1 MQYILPNPFNI
12 HYLYQILNNTIFTIM
27 RSSVFLTFLLFSVFA
42 SAQPFN
48 EASGVNATNDS
59 SAIEKTIQKLDFKIY
74 PNPMIGEYL
83 NIDSQRS
90 EVKNIIIFNVL
101 GEVVFEKKTLENRI
115 ILQNLKTGIYLVKL
129 IQGNHMGLKRL
140 LIP

>member
-1 MQYILPNPFNI
+1 
-12 HYLYQILNNTIFTIM
+12 M
-27 RSSVFLTFLLFSVFA
+27 RFSVFLTFVLFSVFA
-42 SAQPFN
+42 SAQLHY
-48 EASGVNATNDS
+48 EAYGVDTTNSG
-59 SAIEKTIQKLDFKIY
+59 SAIEETIHKLDFKIY
-74 PNPMIGEYL
+74 PNPMTGEYL

-90 EVKNIIIFNVL
+90 EVKNLIIFNVL
-101 GEVVFEKKTLENRI
+101 GEVVFEKETLESLI

>member
-1 MQYILPNPFNI
+1 
-12 HYLYQILNNTIFTIM
+12 M
-27 RSSVFLTFLLFSVFA
+27 RFSVFFIFLSFSVFA
-42 SAQPFN
+42 SAQSRN
-48 EASGVNATNDS
+48 EAYGVDATNGS
-59 SAIEKTIQKLDFKIY
+59 LAIEEAIQKLDFKIY
-74 PNPMIGEYL
+74 PNPMTGVYL
-83 NIDSQRS
+83 NIYSRRS

-101 GEVVFEKKTLENRI
+101 GEAVFEKETLENRI

>member
-1 MQYILPNPFNI
+1 
-12 HYLYQILNNTIFTIM
+12 M
-27 RSSVFLTFLLFSVFA
+27 RFSVFFTFLLFSVFA
-42 SAQPFN
+42 SAQRHN
-48 EASGVNATNDS
+48 EAYEVDATNGS
-59 SAIEKTIQKLDFKIY
+59 FAVEETIQKLDFKIY
-74 PNPMIGEYL
+74 PNPMTGVYL
-83 NIDSQRS
+83 NIDSRRS

-101 GEVVFEKKTLENRI
+101 GETVFEKETLENLI

>member
-1 MQYILPNPFNI
+1 
-12 HYLYQILNNTIFTIM
+12 M
-27 RSSVFLTFLLFSVFA
+27 RFSVFFIFLLFSVFA
-42 SAQPFN
+42 SAQSHN
-48 EASGVNATNDS
+48 EAYGVDATNGS
-59 SAIEKTIQKLDFKIY
+59 LAIEKTIQKLDFKIY

-83 NIDSQRS
+83 NIYSQRS

>member
-1 MQYILPNPFNI
+1 
-12 HYLYQILNNTIFTIM
+12 M
-27 RSSVFLTFLLFSVFA
+27 RFSVFFIFLLFSVFA
-42 SAQPFN
+42 SAQRHN
-48 EASGVNATNDS
+48 EAFGRDATNES
-59 SAIEKTIQKLDFKIY
+59 LAAEETIQELDFKIY
-74 PNPMIGEYL
+74 PNPMTGVYL
-83 NIDSQRS
+83 NIDSRRS

-101 GEVVFEKKTLENRI
+101 GEAVFEKETLENRI

>member
-12 HYLYQILNNTIFTIM
+12 HYICKISNNTIFTIM
-27 RSSVFLTFLLFSVFA
+27 LSSVFFTFLLFNVFA
-42 SAQPFN
+42 STQPFS
-48 EASGVNATNDS
+48 ESSGVNATNDS

>member
-1 MQYILPNPFNI
+1 MQYILPNLFKI
-12 HYLYQILNNTIFTIM
+12 HYLCKILNNTILTIM
-27 RSSVFLTFLLFSVFA
+27 RSSVFLTFLLFNVFA
-42 SAQPFN
+42 STQPFN
-48 EASGVNATNDS
+48 EAYGVNATNDS

>member
-1 MQYILPNPFNI
+1 MQYILPNPFKI
-12 HYLYQILNNTIFTIM
+12 HYLCKILNNTILTIM
-27 RSSVFLTFLLFSVFA
+27 RSSVFLTFLLFNVFA
-42 SAQPFN
+42 STQPFN

>member
-1 MQYILPNPFNI
+1 MQYILPNLFKI
-12 HYLYQILNNTIFTIM
+12 HYLCKILNNTIFTIM
-27 RSSVFLTFLLFSVFA
+27 RFSVFLTFVLFSVFA

-48 EASGVNATNDS
+48 DAYGVNTTNDS

>member
-12 HYLYQILNNTIFTIM
+12 YYLWRVWNNTIFTVM
-27 RSSVFLTFLLFSVFA
+27 RFSVFFIFLSFSVFA
-42 SAQPFN
+42 SAQSRN
-48 EASGVNATNDS
+48 EAYGVDATNGS
-59 SAIEKTIQKLDFKIY
+59 LAIEETIQKLDFKIY
-74 PNPMIGEYL
+74 PNPMTGVYL
-83 NIDSQRS
+83 NIDSRRS

-101 GEVVFEKKTLENRI
+101 GEAVFEKETLENRI

>member
-12 HYLYQILNNTIFTIM
+12 YYLWRVWNNTIFTVM
-27 RSSVFLTFLLFSVFA
+27 RFSVFFIFLSFSVFA
-42 SAQPFN
+42 SAQSRN
-48 EASGVNATNDS
+48 EAYGVDATNGS
-59 SAIEKTIQKLDFKIY
+59 LAIEETIQKLDFKIY
-74 PNPMIGEYL
+74 PNPMTGVYL
-83 NIDSQRS
+83 NIDSRRS

-101 GEVVFEKKTLENRI
+101 GEAVFEKETLENRI

-129 IQGNHMGLKRL
+129 IQGTHMGLKRL